1 MCLIDRQAAID
12 GMKEYHDMS
21 DLISREGLLKRV
33 EESWKNAGLHSE
45 DYRKIKKWIRSVPSA
60 QEWISVVRCK
70 DCKHRVVNENYGKRG
85 YLRIRAYCELDSGDI
100 FALGRNADE
109 DDWFCA
115 DAELK
120 EESKGGE

>member
-1 MCLIDRQAAID
+1 
-12 GMKEYHDMS
+12 MS
-21 DLISREGLLKRV
+21 DLIERESLK
-33 EESWKNAGLHSE
+33 SE
-45 DYRKIKKWIRSVPSA
+45 LIKKWNISDDHDFANKDVWEVVEGLPSA
-60 QEWISVVRCK
+60 EPEIIRCK
-70 DCKHRVVNENYGKRG
+70 DCKHRVVNEGYGKRG

-115 DAELK
+115 DAELI

>member
-1 MCLIDRQAAID
+1 MGKTLVD
-12 GMKEYHDMS
+12 
-21 DLISREGLLKRV
+21 
-33 EESWKNAGLHSE
+33 
-45 DYRKIKKWIRSVPSA
+45 PSA
-60 QEWISVVRCK
+60 YECISVVRCK